1 MVNATARKVDGIIFD
16 KDGTLFDFHT
26 TWSAW
31 AHGVILDLTGGDA
44 DHAARMA
51 DAMDFD
57 LVTRRYRPT
66 SPLIACTNREAAEHV
81 ARALPGRSVD
91 EIERYLSRTALDV
104 PQAEAVPLGP
114 FLAGMA
120 RAGIATGVVTNDT
133 EAGARAHLGTAGVLA
148 SFAFVAGFDS
158 GHGAKPDPGGLLAFA
173 RATGLDPARIAMVG
187 DSTHDLFAGRAA
199 GMVTIGVLTGPATE
213 PDLAPHADIV
223 LPDIGHIPG
232 WLAA

>member
-1 MVNATARKVDGIIFD
+1 MVNGTTTKIDGIIFD

-26 TWSAW
+26 TWSVW

-51 DAMDFD
+51 DVMDFD
-57 LVTRRYRPT
+57 LTARRYRPT

-81 ARALPGRSVD
+81 ARALPGRCVD
-91 EIERYLSRTALDV
+91 EIERYLSQTSLDV
-104 PQAEAVPLGP
+104 PQAEAVPLAP
-114 FLAGMA
+114 FLAGMM

-133 EAGARAHLGTAGVLA
+133 EAGARAHLAKAGVLE

-158 GHGAKPDPGGLLAFA
+158 GHGAKPEPGGLLAFA

-187 DSTHDLFAGRAA
+187 DSTHDLHAGRAA

-213 PDLAPHADIV
+213 PDLSPHADIV